1 MKDCLLILLTVLGGL
16 GTFLLGMKHLSEG
29 LQAVSGRGLRKFIS
43 LATTNRF
50 AGIATGMISTFVVQS
65 SSIITVMVVGFVSSG
80 MLNLAQAINV
90 IIGSNIGTTATAWI
104 IAYVPDVRLLA
115 LGIVATGAL
124 CYFFVRRE
132 FWHHFGL
139 TLLGLG
145 FVFMG
150 LYWIKE
156 GVEPIKSNA
165 AILDVFKSLDAK
177 SFAGLLKCTAVSLV
191 FTALV
196 QSSAATTAIA
206 MTLAAQGVITFE
218 AAAAT
223 VFGMNIGTTITAWMA
238 AFNSTAEAKRAAMA
252 HTLFNVV
259 GAAILMP
266 LFLPVIIPLAK
277 AAFPSY
283 ASNIPAPMAA
293 VHTFFNVATT
303 LVFLPFVGRFARL
316 VERIVPAKSK
326 ETPKLTVLDPR
337 INRSPAI
344 ALDQVSREIS
354 FMASSDADL
363 LDRIR
368 KILAGDGDDAD
379 EAHIV
384 KREDILDKVQR
395 EISSF
400 IGTVMTGRLSS
411 LESERARSLLRLAD
425 EFESI
430 SDVAPAILKTVR
442 RMRDNNLEMSGYS
455 KSAILSVHDRVAA
468 FAGSVS
474 TALKAEG
481 SSILT
486 ADFSPIT
493 AESSAIRQFIRE
505 TRQRQLSRLGGGD
518 DGAPMRVLIE
528 LDILSA
534 YEHIRACYENVAETL
549 AGGKKRE
556 TAAGR

>member
-223 VFGMNIGTTITAWMA
+223 VFGMNIGTTITA
-238 AFNSTAEAKRAAMA
+238 
-252 HTLFNVV
+252 
-259 GAAILMP
+259 
-266 LFLPVIIPLAK
+266 
-277 AAFPSY
+277 
-283 ASNIPAPMAA
+283 
-293 VHTFFNVATT
+293 
-303 LVFLPFVGRFARL
+303 
-316 VERIVPAKSK
+316 
-326 ETPKLTVLDPR
+326 
-337 INRSPAI
+337 
-344 ALDQVSREIS
+344 
-354 FMASSDADL
+354 
-363 LDRIR
+363 
-368 KILAGDGDDAD
+368 
-379 EAHIV
+379 
-384 KREDILDKVQR
+384 
-395 EISSF
+395 
-400 IGTVMTGRLSS
+400 
-411 LESERARSLLRLAD
+411 
-425 EFESI
+425 
-430 SDVAPAILKTVR
+430 
-442 RMRDNNLEMSGYS
+442 
-455 KSAILSVHDRVAA
+455 
-468 FAGSVS
+468 
-474 TALKAEG
+474 
-481 SSILT
+481 
-486 ADFSPIT
+486 
-493 AESSAIRQFIRE
+493 
-505 TRQRQLSRLGGGD
+505 
-518 DGAPMRVLIE
+518 
-528 LDILSA
+528 
-534 YEHIRACYENVAETL
+534 
-549 AGGKKRE
+549 
-556 TAAGR
+556 

>member
-1 MKDCLLILLTVLGGL
+1 MKDGILVLLTVLGGL

-29 LQAVSGRGLRKFIS
+29 LQAVSGRGLRRFMA

-50 AGIATGMISTFVVQS
+50 AGIATGMVSTFVVQS

-80 MLNLAQAINV
+80 MLNLTQAINV
-90 IIGSNIGTTATAWI
+90 IVGSNIGTTATAWI

-115 LGIVATGAL
+115 LGIVALGAL

-165 AILDVFKSLDAK
+165 AVLEMFKSLDAK
-177 SFAGLLKCTAVSLV
+177 SLGGLLKCTAVSLV

-206 MTLAAQGVITFE
+206 MTLAAQGMITFE

-238 AFNSTAEAKRAAMA
+238 AFNSTAEARRAAMA

-259 GAAILMP
+259 GAVILIP
-266 LFLPVIIPLAK
+266 LFLPVVIPLAK
-277 AAFPSY
+277 AVFPDY

-293 VHTFFNVATT
+293 VHTFFNVVTT
-303 LVFLPFVGRFARL
+303 IVFLPFVGRFAAF
-316 VERIVPAKSK
+316 VERIVPAKKK

-354 FMASSDADL
+354 FMATSDADL
-363 LDRIR
+363 LGRVR
-368 KILAGDGDDAD
+368 KIIADEGTEAD

-411 LESERARSLLRLAD
+411 AESERARSLLRLAD
-425 EFESI
+425 EFESV
-430 SDVAPAILKTVR
+430 SDVAPAILKTIR
-442 RMRDNNLEMSGYS
+442 RMHDNGLEMSEYS
-455 KSAILSVHDRVAA
+455 KAAILSVHDRVVT
-468 FAGSVS
+468 FAGEVS
-474 TALKAEG
+474 TALQAEG
-481 SSILT
+481 SNILT
-486 ADFSPIT
+486 ADFSLIT
-493 AESSAIRQFIRE
+493 SESSSIRQFIRE
-505 TRQRQLSRLGGGD
+505 IRQKQLSRLDGGD
-518 DGAPMRVLIE
+518 EGAPMRVLIE

-534 YEHIRACYENVAETL
+534 YEHIRACYENIAETL
-549 AGGKKRE
+549 AGGKIALR
-556 TAAGR
+556 